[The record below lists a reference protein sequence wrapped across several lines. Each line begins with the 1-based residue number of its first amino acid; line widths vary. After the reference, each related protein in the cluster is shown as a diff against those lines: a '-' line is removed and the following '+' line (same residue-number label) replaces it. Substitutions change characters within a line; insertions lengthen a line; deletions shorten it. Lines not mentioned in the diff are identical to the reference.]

1 MKISTG
7 QNITRQFRTQVPDQ
21 ENRFATYVTANKFR
35 LFIRFYTFFLL
46 ERELS
51 KLLAIHTTSQL
62 EMLSLR
68 LRGTHMGLVTKPWPI
83 GKKQECWLCTLNRIF
98 EVEMTY
104 LHFPPYTFYWLD
116 MINSLDARDR
126 SHVLKITKPSCLQ
139 LWTALWERINFFL
152 IWVIVFSHLC
162 DSRSNVALL

>member
-7 QNITRQFRTQVPDQ
+7 QNITRQFKIQVPDR

-46 ERELS
+46 ERDLF

-68 LRGTHMGLVTKPWPI
+68 PRGSHMGLVTKPWPI
-83 GKKQECWLCTLNRIF
+83 GKKQEEC
-98 EVEMTY
+98 
-104 LHFPPYTFYWLD
+104 
-116 MINSLDARDR
+116 
-126 SHVLKITKPSCLQ
+126 
-139 LWTALWERINFFL
+139 
-152 IWVIVFSHLC
+152 
-162 DSRSNVALL
+162 